1 MRCAISYPPLLCF
14 LKGRRV
20 SGGLNAVCVTRDRSA
35 RFAPKRAVASFC
47 PLQGSCDVC
56 RTKIFCGSPHFAHG
70 FGRVER
76 ARQTFWTVSSIWN
89 RALALLVLH
98 LVLKSMMPASDHALR
113 SERRHTHTHT
123 QTVHVYHPSPGLF
136 TRAFNLLCCRLRS
149 PPPFDSELCHPWIF
163 R

>member
-1 MRCAISYPPLLCF
+1 MRRTISYPPLVCF
-14 LKGRRV
+14 LKEKEGVWRV
-20 SGGLNAVCVTRDRSA
+20 KHRLRHTRSVCSICSNL
-35 RFAPKRAVASFC
+35 AVASFC

-56 RTKIFCGSPHFAHG
+56 PTKFFFYGAPHFAHC
-70 FGRVER
+70 FGHVEQ

-113 SERRHTHTHT
+113 SERGHTHIHT
-123 QTVHVYHPSPGLF
+123 RCVCIIPPQDSSLVFLICSAAATS
-136 TRAFNLLCCRLRS
+136 T
-149 PPPFDSELCHPWIF
+149 PPFDSELCHPWIL